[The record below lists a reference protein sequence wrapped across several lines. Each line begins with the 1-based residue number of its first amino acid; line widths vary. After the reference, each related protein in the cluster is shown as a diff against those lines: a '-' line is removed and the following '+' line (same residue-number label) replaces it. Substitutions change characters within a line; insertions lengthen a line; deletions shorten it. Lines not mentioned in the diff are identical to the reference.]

1 MYFKLMKS
9 FQDIVCER
17 IIRDISKTIKNAI
30 NEAFDFSSVDNSSV
44 QRVKILSDIAKEEA
58 KWVELENSDIIKVL
72 EGLYGITRPRGF
84 KVGKEVVPNNEKKRE
99 VPAIYT
105 TNNNGKADREL
116 QEILKAKGFTF
127 CGRKPYREVVD
138 GEITIDDQIKNS
150 WWYKNFE
157 IEQYQLVI
165 SKQITINEYKKIVK
179 NEYDIK
185 YKNIENSIKKWQD
198 EYNNLPEFA
207 KDIYD
212 EYNPIAI
219 GISPDEGIIYLNI
232 TNYNDNDKTFVTFTG
247 KVLYIVNDLITDK
260 ESKKLNDDKKIYN
273 GKFTCLNVALRKNKY
288 SLAYNSVKY
297 MKNGAPTY
305 LDFFDWDISCE
316 RIKKKALQG
325 LDIPYMAHQMELM
338 TQKHHWH
345 KVEPTHGATFEYHTN
360 DNLCYYRVY
369 KKKDEPQF
377 MKNFVDQFEDKS
389 HVLLYRPADQGSI
402 KDKIPNAYVEIG
414 ILEDRL
420 KDYKYWN

>member
-17 IIRDISKTIKNAI
+17 IIKDISKTIKNVI
-30 NEAFDFSSVDNSSV
+30 NEAFDFNSIDNSSV
-44 QRVKILSDIAKEEA
+44 KRVKILSDLAIEEA
-58 KWVELENSDIIKVL
+58 KWVKLENSDIVKVL

-84 KVGKEVVPNNEKKRE
+84 KVGKDSTINEKKRE
-99 VPAIYT
+99 LPSMYI
-105 TNNNGKADREL
+105 TNNGGKADREL
-116 QEILKAKGFTF
+116 QETLKVKGFIF

-138 GEITIDDQIKNS
+138 GEITIEDEIKNS
-150 WWYKNFE
+150 RWYKNFE
-157 IEQYQLVI
+157 IEQYKLVI

-198 EYNNLPEFA
+198 EYNNLPQFV
-207 KDIYD
+207 KDIFD
-212 EYNPIAI
+212 KYNPMSI
-219 GISPDEGIIYLNI
+219 GISPDEGIIYVNI
-232 TNYNDNDKTFVTFTG
+232 TNYDDYDISFVTFTG
-247 KVLYIVNDLITDK
+247 KVLYIVEQLITD
-260 ESKKLNDDKKIYN
+260 EQSKKLNNDKKVYN

-288 SLAYNSVKY
+288 SLTYDSVKY
-297 MKNGAPTY
+297 MKNGTPTY
-305 LDFFDWDISCE
+305 LDFFDWDISLN

-325 LDIPYMAHQMELM
+325 LDIPYMAHQMEIM
-338 TQKHHWH
+338 TQKDHWH
-345 KVEPTHGATFEYHTN
+345 KVEPTHGAKFEYHTN

-369 KKKDEPQF
+369 KKKDDPQF
-377 MKNFVDQFEDKS
+377 MKDFVDQFEDKS
-389 HVLLYRPADQGSI
+389 QVLQLRDIGNGTYTR
-402 KDKIPNAYVEIG
+402 DKMPNAYVEIG